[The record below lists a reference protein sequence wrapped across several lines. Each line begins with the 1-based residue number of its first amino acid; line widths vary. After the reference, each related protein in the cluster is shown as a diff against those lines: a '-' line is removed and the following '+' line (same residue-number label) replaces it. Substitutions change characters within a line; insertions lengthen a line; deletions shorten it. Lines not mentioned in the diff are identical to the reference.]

1 MSESS
6 PTPPAPVV
14 PRGTVTTRLIHRGAR
29 GPQEWWRSSAVYV
42 NEPPLLHAAST
53 LEDVEQRLPL
63 LRAVS
68 RLGAQAVRIGCPPLP
83 GEVDDDVLSA
93 VRDLMARAK
102 RTGLRVILR
111 IDPLDARDEASAA
124 YWLARG
130 ADGLDLGPVTTE
142 APVSHQRYRELHA
155 LLAEHGVTEYP
166 VLSTR
171 LSPAVQHLAA
181 EMLHEDWLHHL
192 VDTSLLHATEPAQVI
207 ASVTENLQI
216 RDALGTTGAWL
227 VPDVEEA
234 GSPQLALAGALIV
247 LAMPGAIYLRQG
259 VELGLPVKTS
269 PELELERTAQAM
281 TLLEEQRGVT
291 GSHFE
296 TFRAALRLRTDHRLG
311 LGSMAWVEDAGAPV
325 PDHVLAFVTGEMLVV
340 MNTGTDTY
348 PLPADQEVLLSSGP
362 LESSGRGLPPAT
374 TAWLWLEPSVP
385 VRDPRA
391 RR

>member
-155 LLAEHGVTEYP
+155 LLAEHGVAEYP

-247 LAMPGAIYLRQG
+247 LAMPGAVYLRQG

>member
-155 LLAEHGVTEYP
+155 LLAEHGVAEYP

-247 LAMPGAIYLRQG
+247 LAMPGAVYLRQG
-259 VELGLPVKTS
+259 
-269 PELELERTAQAM
+269 
-281 TLLEEQRGVT
+281 
-291 GSHFE
+291 
-296 TFRAALRLRTDHRLG
+296 
-311 LGSMAWVEDAGAPV
+311 
-325 PDHVLAFVTGEMLVV
+325 
-340 MNTGTDTY
+340 
-348 PLPADQEVLLSSGP
+348 
-362 LESSGRGLPPAT
+362 
-374 TAWLWLEPSVP
+374 
-385 VRDPRA
+385 
-391 RR
+391 

>member
-155 LLAEHGVTEYP
+155 LLAEHGVAEYP

-247 LAMPGAIYLRQG
+247 LAMPGAVYLRQG

-311 LGSMAWVEDAGAPV
+311 LGSMAWVEDIGAPV

>member
-29 GPQEWWRSSAVYV
+29 GPQEWWRSSAVYI

-155 LLAEHGVTEYP
+155 LLAEHGVAEYP

-247 LAMPGAIYLRQG
+247 LAMPGAVYLRQG

-311 LGSMAWVEDAGAPV
+311 LGSMAWVEDVDAPV